1 MKINKFTAGLI
12 GLIFGIL
19 ANSINVET
27 STPFRFNNPIPISK
41 SISYLAE
48 DKDGNPYFATKQT
61 SLSENDEKEIVE
73 RRQLITDTRYNL
85 RLFGLKIPIVAYRTV
100 QDPSHFKV
108 YSGRLDRE
116 GNIHTSKEVYELQS
130 AHDALWY
137 NTLSY

>member
-27 STPFRFNNPIPISK
+27 PKPFRFNNPIPLNTLVRDQEEIIEK
-41 SISYLAE
+41 RPLMV
-48 DKDGNPYFATKQT
+48 DK
-61 SLSENDEKEIVE
+61 E
-73 RRQLITDTRYNL
+73 YNL

-116 GNIHTSKEVYELQS
+116 GNIHTSKEVYELQFT
-130 AHDALWY
+130 HDSNWY
-137 NTLSY
+137 VQK